1 MQESCIINISKYYKN
16 NLLYLLIF
24 ILVCNHANFEDRN
37 SIETKYHNEI
47 VNECFPYI
55 CSINRK
61 EPIIDSGM
69 YQKLL

>member
-47 VNECFPYI
+47 
-55 CSINRK
+55 
-61 EPIIDSGM
+61 DSGM